1 MPRSGVDLAWEPVYD
16 NGSVRARHV
25 LVVVVA
31 ALPAACGGET
41 EVRGG
46 GIETGPTAP
55 TATGPTVTGPTGVE
69 VGATGV
75 VEGFGFDIGQFFP
88 ENVEIPIAEGAPQ
101 C

>member
-1 MPRSGVDLAWEPVYD
+1 MTLRGEPAYE

-31 ALPAACGGET
+31 VLLAACGET

-55 TATGPTVTGPTGVE
+55 TATGPTGVE
-69 VGATGV
+69 VDATGV
-75 VEGFGFDIGQFFP
+75 VESFGLDIGQSFP
-88 ENVEIPIAEGAPQ
+88 RTSRSRSPRAPLQ

>member
-1 MPRSGVDLAWEPVYD
+1 MPRSGVDLAWEPVYE

-31 ALPAACGGET
+31 ALLAACGGET

-55 TATGPTVTGPTGVE
+55 TATGPTGVE
-69 VGATGV
+69 VVATGV
-75 VEGFGFDIGQFFP
+75 VEGFGLDIGQFFP